1 MGGVDDGQD
10 GLDADADSRDE
21 LRKTDEEREA
31 EEATREQRG
40 NAIDSTDYYQTGRAG
55 VSVGRDGM
63 PVMAGEGPSQPEPG
77 LTYENLVCSEGPDRP
92 ACQSYVAIIVPAPGV
107 ARGFG
112 ELRQI
117 RRFCT
122 KLATAAELWA
132 ITGNIYA
139 CSARSPQDVVSIRTL
154 TDFEKKQR
162 ELERETSQKKDS
174 VEL

>member
-21 LRKTDEEREA
+21 LMKSDEERDA
-31 EEATREQRG
+31 EEAARDQRG
-40 NAIDSTDYYQTGRAG
+40 NAIDSTDYYATGRAG
-55 VSVGRDGM
+55 VAIGPDGM
-63 PVMAGEGPSQPEPG
+63 PLMGGEQPSQPEPG
-77 LTYENLVCSEGPDRP
+77 LTYENLVCTEGPDRP
-92 ACQSYVAIIVPAPGV
+92 ACGNYVAIIVPAPGV

-122 KLATAAELWA
+122 RLATAAELWA

-139 CSARSPQDVVSIRTL
+139 CSARTPQDVISIRKL
-154 TDFEKKQR
+154 NEFEKKQR
-162 ELERETSQKKDS
+162 EMERETSQKKDS
-174 VEL
+174 VDL